1 MLSRTLIS
9 RALFLVCV
17 IVLAQAVPVH
27 ATEISDVVISDV
39 TTDGVSIGWKTDV
52 KTDGSINFGIDPAG
66 GIQRDPSLDSTH
78 LITLTDLEPATTYYF
93 RISSADSS
101 GNRSTTAGLTFSTKN
116 DQKAV
121 ANKAIKDIKKVTDPK
136 ELTRVVEEVQQQAQ
150 DVIRPPSIIGSPK
163 VSTESDSATI
173 TWSSDRPSNSMVSF
187 AADGEYQDGASD
199 PYTGAQGDSS
209 DSTTKHSVTLQGLQP
224 STLYHFQVSSSDS
237 LSLTGVSE
245 DDTFRTKSILPEVTA
260 LKISRIQED
269 SAVISWNTGTVKAKG
284 RIEYLDTR
292 SKVAR
297 SVGDPVYT
305 TSHTVQVTGLT
316 LGTRYRAT
324 VYATNEAGDEA
335 SSKQFEFITVR
346 DVVPPLISKV
356 TNESTLYP
364 SEDTKVQ
371 TIITW
376 QTDEPSSCT
385 VSYTQGLVHDE
396 NTKADS
402 LPTEKNPLTDHTE
415 VIVGFSPATVYKF
428 WMDCADEAGNTSKSD
443 DFVLITP
450 IKEKNIIDIILE
462 NFQGTFGW
470 VNKIGK

>member
-1 MLSRTLIS
+1 MMHRNDAWRAFLFATLI
-9 RALFLVCV
+9 AV
-17 IVLAQAVPVH
+17 IPACIYAAEITDVIISEV
-27 ATEISDVVISDV
+27 ATDS
-39 TTDGVSIGWKTDV
+39 VSIGWKTDV
-52 KTDGSINFGIDPAG
+52 KTDGTINFGIDPAG
-66 GIQRDPSLDSTH
+66 GIQRDPKLDSVH
-78 LITLTDLEPATTYYF
+78 LIALTDLEPATTYYF
-93 RISSADSS
+93 RIASADAD
-101 GNRSTTAGLTFSTKN
+101 GNRSSTGGLSFTTKD
-116 DQKAV
+116 DQQAV
-121 ANKAIKDIKKVTDPK
+121 ANKAIKTIKKVTDPE
-136 ELTRVVEEVQQQAQ
+136 ELKRVVEEVQQQAQ

-163 VSTESDSATI
+163 VSVESDSATI
-173 TWSSDRPSNSMVSF
+173 SWSSDRPSNSMVSF
-187 AADGEYQDGASD
+187 AAEGEYQEGASD
-199 PYTGAQGDSS
+199 PYTGVQGDSS
-209 DSTTKHSVTLQGLQP
+209 DSTNRHSVTLQGLEP
-224 STLYHFQVSSSDS
+224 STLYHFQVSSSDD

-245 DDTFRTKSILPEVTA
+245 DDTFRTKSILPDVSA

-269 SAVISWNTGTVKAKG
+269 SAVISWNTGSVKAKG

-292 SKVAR
+292 SRVAR

-316 LGTRYRAT
+316 LGTKYQAT

-335 SSKQFEFITVR
+335 ASKPFTFITVR
-346 DVVPPLISKV
+346 DVVPPEISKV

-371 TIITW
+371 TIIAW
-376 QTDEPSSCT
+376 QTDEPASCT
-385 VSYTQGLVHDE
+385 VMYTQGLVHDE

-402 LPTEKNPLTDHTE
+402 LPTEKNPLTDHTQ

-428 WMDCADEAGNTSKSD
+428 WMDCADEGGNTSKSD